1 MSCPFSVAICFVL
14 SYTIIN
20 VFIEIIKWKTKMH
33 GKWEVMYMD
42 FTSDF
47 TSFLLDYWTV
57 LIVCCC
63 CWGFFGGFFVF
74 FLFYSDNRSSV
85 PTNCITGL
93 RSRVTLKELLPRVQ
107 EAYILYPE
115 LVIIFTQID
124 HLFNAKMAKFQ
135 ERLGQNILI

>member
-20 VFIEIIKWKTKMH
+20 VFIEIIKWKKKMH
-33 GKWEVMYMD
+33 GKWEVMYID

-47 TSFLLDYWTV
+47 TSFLLDYWNV

-63 CWGFFGGFFVF
+63 CWFFFS
-74 FLFYSDNRSSV
+74 FYSDNRSSV
-85 PTNCITGL
+85 PTNCIAGL

-107 EAYILYPE
+107 EAYILYPG